1 MAEPTL
7 NHHVSLALT
16 ADAEDVAASVGSCT
30 SGGRLNRSSWL
41 VRQIEAI
48 LIVVLD
54 EFHVLIQNTKWS
66 VNFAE
71 KLLSFSHPI
80 LMPFL
85 LFLEIDRP

>member
-16 ADAEDVAASVGSCT
+16 AEAEDVAASVVSLFVIFGSCT

-48 LIVVLD
+48 LVVVLD
-54 EFHVLIQNTKWS
+54 EFHVLVLTLQ
-66 VNFAE
+66 
-71 KLLSFSHPI
+71 
-80 LMPFL
+80 
-85 LFLEIDRP
+85 